1 MNDKL
6 VVSEQALRQLLAL
19 LEKQSKKDNK
29 TIMNLWQQ
37 LTSEKQKMPRF
48 CC

>member
-19 LEKQSKKDNK
+19 LEKQSKKDSS
-29 TIMNLWQQ
+29 TIM
-37 LTSEKQKMPRF
+37 KV
-48 CC
+48 